1 MDELKRSV
9 DYSRKRLQAIRNCE
23 DHVADILWK
32 STQKIIAASKRY
44 RGAGRLTNESALLS
58 YAKNVTADAEES
70 INSYISAYSK
80 VSCKILGIDNE
91 NIESFLVSDIYGKT
105 TSERNAVYLGN
116 FAEDIVRMIKAGTL
130 MGYSDQQLLSS
141 IRTGYKDPYHTS
153 VITKAKRK
161 DINIDGPS
169 YGKGYYKN
177 AYPNTA
183 SPSTITVTGIKEPLP
198 VMHCGADSLA
208 QYKIGQTITLLLT
221 SEGKKMGK
229 TQAGAVWLDPE
240 KTSPYDFYQYWRNI
254 GDADVLKCLRMLTF
268 LPLEQ
273 IDEMDKWEGAQL
285 NQAKEIL
292 AFELTKLVHS
302 EEEAQKAQDA
312 ARALFSQGGDRSNM
326 PSAALSA
333 GDLTDGQI
341 SVVDLMVKGGLAPSK
356 GEARR
361 LIQQGGVE
369 IDGAKVTDTAAQI
382 SAQAL
387 GGEGVTV
394 KKGKKTFLKV
404 TLA

>member
-1 MDELKRSV
+1 MDINGKRPNENSRSV
-9 DYSRKRLQAIRNCE
+9 KYAVKRMQAIRNIE
-23 DHVADILWK
+23 SKISDILWK

-161 DINIDGPS
+161 DINIDVPS

-177 AYPNTA
+177 AYHNIVRNA
-183 SPSTITVTGIKEPLP
+183 SQVIALAWGQAEQEYGQES
-198 VMHCGADSLA
+198 GAIGYFVHRGSSFPCEACDSLVG
-208 QYKIGQTITLLLT
+208 YIHKIGTMVIPQHVNCVCRA
-221 SEGKKMGK
+221 EFVYKK
-229 TQAGAVWLDPE
+229 
-240 KTSPYDFYQYWRNI
+240 
-254 GDADVLKCLRMLTF
+254 
-268 LPLEQ
+268 
-273 IDEMDKWEGAQL
+273 
-285 NQAKEIL
+285 
-292 AFELTKLVHS
+292 
-302 EEEAQKAQDA
+302 
-312 ARALFSQGGDRSNM
+312 
-326 PSAALSA
+326 
-333 GDLTDGQI
+333 
-341 SVVDLMVKGGLAPSK
+341 
-356 GEARR
+356 
-361 LIQQGGVE
+361 
-369 IDGAKVTDTAAQI
+369 
-382 SAQAL
+382 
-387 GGEGVTV
+387 
-394 KKGKKTFLKV
+394 
-404 TLA
+404 